1 MKSAPKKNVRDIII
15 ERITEVTNTKELK
28 FTKAQIE
35 AIAQALLPQKNGG
48 SNQTKVNE
56 DGLVFCNYYNEYLS
70 PELFK
75 KTPQGKYPPM
85 SIDGTKMRQK
95 SLTLDKQMNKE
106 ISAAFLNGTE
116 INKEDLIKKYAKL
129 KENITLIDE
138 TEEKPKRA

>member
-1 MKSAPKKNVRDIII
+1 
-15 ERITEVTNTKELK
+15 
-28 FTKAQIE
+28 
-35 AIAQALLPQKNGG
+35 
-48 SNQTKVNE
+48 
-56 DGLVFCNYYNEYLS
+56 
-70 PELFK
+70 
-75 KTPQGKYPPM
+75 M